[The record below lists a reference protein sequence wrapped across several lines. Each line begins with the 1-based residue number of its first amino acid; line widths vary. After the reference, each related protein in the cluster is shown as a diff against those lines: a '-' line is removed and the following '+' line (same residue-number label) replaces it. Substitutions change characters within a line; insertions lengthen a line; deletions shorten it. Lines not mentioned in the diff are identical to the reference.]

1 MLTSSDN
8 ETTMPVAKL
17 TEEQRAM
24 FEARMEELW
33 NARQEEL
40 KKAQEGLADLPGMLR
55 ERILTIK
62 GYLDDVEGG
71 LGGILEGRR
80 DRRAADKVD
89 GGGDDGDDDGSDAV
103 DDNIVR
109 DVVDALRDLEYLL
122 SDVDMAR
129 DFHTLGGWSPLV
141 SLLEVDDEERRR
153 RRPPAEKEEDEED
166 TAMLLDEIRS
176 LAAMA
181 VGTAVGNMGEF
192 RPWALEGISPPSSS
206 REDAAAPASPPPPS
220 SSALSVLMSSFQ
232 RELASRTEGMIGGMT
247 MAVVG
252 PSSYSDARH
261 EARATYRLRA
271 AYALGSLLRGNPSAQ
286 AYFVSNGGPETLVRV
301 ALGTLSSARGPPP
314 SASSSSSGAR
324 GAILDYKFASR
335 VLALAE
341 DVVMD
346 VVLHGDEYDD
356 RDGTN
361 DDDAADAGDDR
372 PGGGAPPSSTASRLV
387 AAFAT
392 ERWCDLSLRML
403 SPPPDAVGDVRG
415 RGMRQGAV
423 TAVRAL
429 APACRD
435 RSGEAAWGTDGVE
448 RVRSDWNREGSDDGM
463 DPVYRRE
470 LLDLTDE
477 VLRELR

>member
-1 MLTSSDN
+1 
-8 ETTMPVAKL
+8 
-17 TEEQRAM
+17 
-24 FEARMEELW
+24 
-33 NARQEEL
+33 
-40 KKAQEGLADLPGMLR
+40 
-55 ERILTIK
+55 
-62 GYLDDVEGG
+62 
-71 LGGILEGRR
+71 
-80 DRRAADKVD
+80 
-89 GGGDDGDDDGSDAV
+89 
-103 DDNIVR
+103 
-109 DVVDALRDLEYLL
+109 
-122 SDVDMAR
+122 
-129 DFHTLGGWSPLV
+129 
-141 SLLEVDDEERRR
+141 
-153 RRPPAEKEEDEED
+153 
-166 TAMLLDEIRS
+166 
-176 LAAMA
+176 
-181 VGTAVGNMGEF
+181 
-192 RPWALEGISPPSSS
+192 
-206 REDAAAPASPPPPS
+206 
-220 SSALSVLMSSFQ
+220 
-232 RELASRTEGMIGGMT
+232 MIGGMT

-403 SPPPDAVGDVRG
+403 SPPDAV
-415 RGMRQGAV
+415 
-423 TAVRAL
+423 
-429 APACRD
+429 
-435 RSGEAAWGTDGVE
+435 
-448 RVRSDWNREGSDDGM
+448 RE
-463 DPVYRRE
+463 
-470 LLDLTDE
+470 
-477 VLRELR
+477 